1 MEKKTILIVDDVE
14 VNRVILREILK
25 DEYNLLEAADG
36 LETLDI
42 IHQKSAEIS
51 AVLLDVIMPN
61 MDGFGVLEHMAAE
74 NLLERIPVLL
84 ISADR
89 SVEFERDGYQKGAFD
104 FIHKPFDGMIVQAR
118 LKRAVELYEN
128 KNHLNEVVDKQTE
141 LLQKQIVKL
150 TSQEKQLRKMNS
162 NIIDVM
168 SSVVEFRNLE
178 SGKHVKRIRKYS
190 LALAKTVMQ
199 NNPEYHLTDEQ
210 VEMIGTASALHDVGK
225 IGIPDSVLLKPG
237 KLTPEEFEIM
247 KTHTIK
253 GAKIVDQLEWIQ
265 SGDIHRVSI
274 DICLYHHEKY
284 DGKGYPEGLKGEEI
298 PISAQIVSIADCF
311 DALTSVRCYKPPY
324 TTDQAYAM
332 IQEGQCGALSP
343 QMLKCLTLCLPEF
356 KQIHEQYGDKKTV

>member
-1 MEKKTILIVDDVE
+1 MEKKTVLVTDDVE

-25 DEYNLLEAADG
+25 DEYNILEAADG
-36 LETLDI
+36 LETMQI
-42 IHQKSAEIS
+42 IHEKGDMIS

-61 MDGFGVLEHMAAE
+61 MDGFAVLEHMGE
-74 NLLERIPVLL
+74 EKLLDRVPVLL

-104 FIHKPFDGMIVQAR
+104 FIHKPFDGLIVKAR

-128 KNHLNEVVDKQTE
+128 KNHLKEVVNKQTE
-141 LLQKQIVKL
+141 LLQKQIVQLK
-150 TSQEKQLRKMNS
+150 SQEKQLRKMNS

-178 SGKHVKRIRKYS
+178 SGLHVKRIRKYS

-199 NNPEYHLTDEQ
+199 NDPEYHLTPEK
-210 VEMIGTASALHDVGK
+210 VECIGEASVLHDVGK

-237 KLTPEEFEIM
+237 KLTLEEFEIM
-247 KTHTIK
+247 KTHTTK
-253 GAKIVDQLEWIQ
+253 GAAIIDELEWIQ
-265 SGDIHRVSI
+265 GEDIHQVST

-284 DGKGYPEGLKGEEI
+284 DGKGYPNGLKGDEI
-298 PISAQIVSIADCF
+298 PISAQIVSVADCF

-324 TTDQAYAM
+324 STDEAYNM
-332 IQEGQCGALSP
+332 IQKGQCGAFSP
-343 QMLKCLTLCLPEF
+343 QMLKCLTLTLPEF
-356 KQIHEQYGDKKTV
+356 KRIYEQYGDKAQ

>member
-1 MEKKTILIVDDVE
+1 MGKKTVLITDDVE

-36 LETLDI
+36 LETMEL
-42 IHQKSAEIS
+42 IHQNSDSIS

-61 MDGFGVLEHMAAE
+61 MDGFAVLENMAE
-74 NLLERIPVLL
+74 EKLLDRIPVLL

-104 FIHKPFDGMIVQAR
+104 FIHKPFDGLIVKAR

-128 KNHLNEVVDKQTE
+128 KNHLKEVVGKQTE
-141 LLQKQIVKL
+141 LLQKQIVQLK
-150 TSQEKQLRKMNS
+150 TQEKQLRKMNS

-178 SGKHVKRIRKYS
+178 SGLHVKRIRKYS
-190 LALAKTVMQ
+190 LVLANTVMA
-199 NNPEYHLTDEQ
+199 NDPEYHLTKEK
-210 VEMIGTASALHDVGK
+210 VEMIASASALHDVGK

-237 KLTPEEFEIM
+237 KLTPEEFEVM
-247 KTHTIK
+247 KTHTTK
-253 GAKIVDQLEWIQ
+253 GAAIIDELEWIQ
-265 SGDIHRVSI
+265 DEEIHQVST
-274 DICLYHHEKY
+274 DICMYHHEKW
-284 DGKGYPEGLKGEEI
+284 DGRGYPKGLKGDEI

-324 TTDQAYAM
+324 TAEEAYSM
-332 IQEGQCGALSP
+332 IQEGQCGAFSP
-343 QMLKCLTLCLPEF
+343 QMLKCLTLCMPEF
-356 KQIHEQYGDKKTV
+356 KRIHDQYADN